1 MSNIID
7 FDNFIYYFT
16 SPNLAPINCSR
27 YSGPTHIYKDMK
39 NGNETLEKIEKD
51 QKQFKS
57 NLSEI
62 TTGNPS
68 YRKKDQ
74 SKTMKNVKNL
84 YNSREKV
91 IKLYNDYATGI

>member
-27 YSGPTHIYKDMK
+27 YRGPTHIYKDMK

-51 QKQFKS
+51 QK
-57 NLSEI
+57 
-62 TTGNPS
+62 
-68 YRKKDQ
+68 
-74 SKTMKNVKNL
+74 
-84 YNSREKV
+84 
-91 IKLYNDYATGI
+91 